1 MGAFPTSY
9 RDRPLLTRIK
19 CSTKIVLVKNIT
31 IKVDEEVA
39 RWARVWAAEHDT
51 SISRMLGE
59 KLAEMMQ
66 ADRRYQAAQ
75 RRFLAR
81 EPGRLRSGPG
91 ESWTDRDALHER

>member
-1 MGAFPTSY
+1 M
-9 RDRPLLTRIK
+9 
-19 CSTKIVLVKNIT
+19 KNIT

-51 SISRMLGE
+51 SVSRMLGE

-66 ADRRYQAAQ
+66 ADRRYRAAQ

-81 EPGRLRSGPG
+81 QPGRLRAAPDESYPG
-91 ESWTDRDALHER
+91 RDTVHKR